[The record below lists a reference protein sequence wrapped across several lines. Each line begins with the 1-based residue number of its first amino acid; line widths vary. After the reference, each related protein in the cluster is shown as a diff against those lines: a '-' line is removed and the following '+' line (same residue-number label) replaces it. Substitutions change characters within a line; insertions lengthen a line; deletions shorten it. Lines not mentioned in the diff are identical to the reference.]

1 MQTLN
6 QSKIPLIKDNK
17 MISSNSSRFNLK
29 TIKSILVSCFIIS
42 ISTITYA
49 QSSENPK
56 INAMPI
62 SIDADNQQIDIQKN
76 TMTFSGNVVIIQDNI
91 TIKANKVVI
100 TEIQSKE
107 DQTITAYGQPVLFE
121 QQVQKNDTHY
131 KITGNADKLIY
142 RVKQN
147 DVTMQ
152 GNAQIKQ
159 KDNYINSNIINYDV
173 QQRKIEAQ
181 SDARQRV
188 KTIIMPEQVKEI
200 N

>member
-1 MQTLN
+1 MKN
-6 QSKIPLIKDNK
+6 FHG
-17 MISSNSSRFNLK
+17 SRFNLNK
-29 TIKSILVSCFIIS
+29 IKSILVSCFIIS
-42 ISTITYA
+42 ISTLSYA
-49 QSSENPK
+49 ESSENPK

-76 TMTFSGNVVIIQDNI
+76 NMTFSGNVVIIQDNI

-181 SDARQRV
+181 SDTRQRV
-188 KTIIMPEQVKEI
+188 RTIIMPEQVKEI

>member
-147 DVTMQ
+147 DLTMQ

>member
-1 MQTLN
+1 MQMLN

-17 MISSNSSRFNLK
+17 MISFNSSRFNLK

-49 QSSENPK
+49 QSSENLK

-188 KTIIMPEQVKEI
+188 RTIIMPEQVKEI